1 MQQLMIIGNLTKDP
15 ELRTTATGLSVCSF
29 TVAVNRRQTQ
39 QQRKNH
45 QQPEADY
52 FRVSAWRER
61 GEVCAKYLSKGKKV
75 CVIGTV
81 AARAYTTNKGEAA
94 ASLEVTADEVEFLSP
109 RDEGQPK
116 QSEPPKQV
124 DQQTG
129 YEQVPMEEDELPF

>member
-39 QQRKNH
+39 QQRQNH

-75 CVIGTV
+75 WH
-81 AARAYTTNKGEAA
+81 KG
-94 ASLEVTADEVEFLSP
+94 SLHKMIFSDF
-109 RDEGQPK
+109 R
-116 QSEPPKQV
+116 
-124 DQQTG
+124 TG
-129 YEQVPMEEDELPF
+129 RFRLI

>member
-39 QQRKNH
+39 QQRQNH
-45 QQPEADY
+45 QNPEADY

-81 AARAYTTNKGEAA
+81 AARAYTTNKGDAA

-124 DQQTG
+124 NQQTG
-129 YEQVPMEEDELPF
+129 YEQVPMEDDELHF

>member
-15 ELRTTATGLSVCSF
+15 ELRTTTTGLSVCSF

-39 QQRKNH
+39 QQRQNH

-81 AARAYTTNKGEAA
+81 AASAYTTSKGEAA

-109 RDEGQPK
+109 RDESQAQREPEK
-116 QSEPPKQV
+116 KVDEQS
-124 DQQTG
+124 G
-129 YEQVPMEEDELPF
+129 YEQVQMEDDELPF